1 MRPTLERDSP
11 VPLYQQLAD
20 HLRQDIAAGRLPT
33 GVAFPSERKLMARY
47 QVTRTTVRSAI
58 GLLKQEGMVVA
69 EHGAGSFVRDP
80 KADRRLVDA
89 TQVSSARLGA
99 SADGDRTGSG
109 PVRSF
114 RLSAP
119 MEPATRRVPAS
130 PWISGLLQVE
140 VGTAVLLQ
148 ESVGYGAEGIPSLRR
163 AWVHPKVER
172 ELGLTEADLDGQW
185 LPDVLA
191 SRGIT
196 AADGEDV
203 VEAMMPAPDLKRVL
217 AGPDGVPVLQ
227 LYRVMKQDALVV
239 AVIEVHLP
247 ADLTTLVFRRTQLG
261 G

>member
-1 MRPTLERDSP
+1 MRRTLERDSP

-20 HLRQDIAAGRLPT
+20 HLRRDIAEGRLPA

-80 KADRRLVDA
+80 KADRRRVDA
-89 TQVSSARLGA
+89 SEVGSSLLSAP
-99 SADGDRTGSG
+99 ADGDRTGAG

-119 MEPATRRVPAS
+119 TEPAQRRLPAT
-130 PWISGLLQVE
+130 PWMSSLLQVE
-140 VGTAVLLQ
+140 VGTAVLVQ
-148 ESVGYGAEGIPSLRR
+148 ESVGYGAHGIPSLRR
-163 AWVHPKVER
+163 AWLHPRVEQ
-172 ELGLTEADLDGQW
+172 ELRLTEADLDDQW
-185 LPDVLA
+185 LPDLLA
-191 SRGIT
+191 SRGIP

-217 AGPDGVPVLQ
+217 AVPDGVPVLQ

-247 ADLTTLVFRRTQLG
+247 ADLTTLVFRRTPLG